1 MKTPLFALPDAILIP
16 TVQAALLEDL
26 GRRGD
31 VTSAAVIA
39 KNSTANL
46 AIVSRDTG
54 ILAGMDLAR
63 LAFEC
68 IDKQSTLAQMPQMG
82 ILSNQVKCWLM
93 YRAIPKPYYKLKEQH

>member
-1 MKTPLFALPDAILIP
+1 MKTPLFALPDALLIP

-63 LAFEC
+63 LALNVL
-68 IDKQSTLAQMPQMG
+68 IKQSTLAQMPQMG

-93 YRAIPKPYYKLKEQH
+93 YRAIPSLITSWKEQH